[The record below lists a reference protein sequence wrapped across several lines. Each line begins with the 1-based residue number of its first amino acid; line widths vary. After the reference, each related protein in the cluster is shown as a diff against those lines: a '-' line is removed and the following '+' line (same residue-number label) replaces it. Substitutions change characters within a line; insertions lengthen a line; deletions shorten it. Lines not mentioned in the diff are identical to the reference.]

1 MKTNIGV
8 IDRTLRIVIGLLLI
22 AWAIPIGFPPMD
34 YNWIGWVG
42 IIPLGTAIIGFC
54 PLYGLLNMTTNG
66 RPGAHA

>member
-42 IIPLGTAIIGFC
+42 IIPLGTAIVGFC
-54 PLYGLLNMTTNG
+54 PLYSLLNMTTNG

>member
-42 IIPLGTAIIGFC
+42 LIPLLTAIVGFC

-66 RPGAHA
+66 RPGVHA